1 MATDRTPENPADMPP
16 KPVDAHA
23 VPGMGWVMPVWLVAF
38 LVVVVFGI
46 ISYLF
51 GWWYQSKLNKEGG
64 ADSRKS
70 ALAVPHSPTSQTR
83 IFS

>member
-1 MATDRTPENPADMPP
+1 MATERIPENPPEPP
-16 KPVDAHA
+16 PTPVDAHA
-23 VPGMGWVMPVWLVAF
+23 VRGMGWVMPVWLVAF

-51 GWWYQSKLNKEGG
+51 GWWYQGKLTKEQ
-64 ADSRKS
+64 ADDRK
-70 ALAVPHSPTSQTR
+70 AAHLTPHSPTSQTR

>member
-1 MATDRTPENPADMPP
+1 MATERSPDNPPEVPA
-16 KPVDAHA
+16 PVDAHA
-23 VPGMGWVMPVWLVAF
+23 VRGMGWVMPIWLVAF

-51 GWWYQSKLNKEGG
+51 GWWYQATLNTEKGG
-64 ADSRKS
+64 SGKA
-70 ALAVPHSPTSQTR
+70 AVLTPHSPTSQTR